1 MIWVFLAGAI
11 LCETAATMCLRASD
25 GLRSK
30 VWAAP
35 VVGGYV
41 AAFALLWSAIAGG
54 LPISS
59 AYGIWAACGV
69 ALAVVSAR
77 VFFGE
82 RLNPT
87 VIAGLALVSG
97 GVLLIE
103 FGAQAVK

>member
-1 MIWVFLAGAI
+1 MIWLFLAGAI
-11 LCETAATMCLRASD
+11 LCETAATMSLRASD

-30 VWAAP
+30 GWLAP
-35 VVGGYV
+35 IVGGYV
-41 AAFALLWSAIAGG
+41 AAFVFLSAAIAGG
-54 LPISS
+54 VPIGS

-69 ALAVVSAR
+69 ALAVVCAR

-87 VIAGLALVSG
+87 VIAGVLLVSG

-103 FGAQAVK
+103 LGAQAGK

>member
-1 MIWVFLAGAI
+1 MIWLFLAGAI

-30 VWAAP
+30 AWLVP

-41 AAFALLWSAIAGG
+41 AAFALLSAAIAGG

-69 ALAVVSAR
+69 ALAVVGAR

-82 RLNPT
+82 RLNVS
-87 VIAGLALVSG
+87 VIAGVLLVSG

-103 FGAQAVK
+103 FGASR